1 MILSFVVPTYNI
13 EEFLAECL
21 DSLINQDL
29 ALDSYEIIVINDGST
44 DQSLSIAERY
54 AEQNSNIK
62 VISQTNSGLS
72 MTRNRGV
79 EEASGKYIWF
89 IDSDDWITSN
99 CLQKI
104 IEKIE
109 HNDFPDMVAI
119 SRLKYLPNERTEEY
133 IENSTDGISGKEFL
147 YKRIYQAPAQ
157 CYLFKKEFLKNHNL
171 AFKSGIYH
179 EDAEFTPRALFYAD
193 KIVFVSDIIYF
204 HRHREK
210 SITTLANYKRC
221 DDLIIVAESLNSFKL
236 QNCKSEKDKDIFD
249 LIIAYTLIYLFSVL
263 YEFGN
268 DKKSLEFITKVQKK
282 PEITKSLLRS
292 KKNNFKMGYWILKFS
307 PKLFWKFYSKV
318 EKRRLECQK

>member
-1 MILSFVVPTYNI
+1 MILSFVVPTYNV

-29 ALDSYEIIVINDGST
+29 ARDSYEIIVINDGST

-62 VISQTNSGLS
+62 VITQNNRGLS

-79 EEASGKYIWF
+79 EEASGRYIWF
-89 IDSDDWITSN
+89 IDSDDWIAAN

-109 HNDFPDMVAI
+109 KNNFPDMVAI

-133 IENSTDGISGKEFL
+133 IENSTDGIGGKEFL

-157 CYLFKKEFLKNHNL
+157 CYLFKKEFIKNHNL

-179 EDAEFTPRALFYAD
+179 EDAEFTPRALFYA
-193 KIVFVSDIIYF
+193 KKMAFVPDIIYF

-221 DDLIIVAESLNSFKL
+221 DNLVTVAESLNNFKL
-236 QNCKSEKDKDIFD
+236 QNCKIEKDINIFD

-263 YEFGN
+263 YEFGD
-268 DKKSLEFITKVQKK
+268 DKKSIEFISKLRKK
-282 PEITKSLLRS
+282 SEITKSLLLS
-292 KKNNFKMGYWILKFS
+292 KKTNFKMGYYILEAS
-307 PKLFWKFYSKV
+307 PKLFWRLYSIM
-318 EKRRLECQK
+318 EKRRLKCQK

>member
-1 MILSFVVPTYNI
+1 MILSFVVPTYNV

-21 DSLINQDL
+21 DSLLNQDL
-29 ALDSYEIIVINDGST
+29 SRDLYEIIVINDGST

-54 AEQNSNIK
+54 AEHNSNIK
-62 VISQTNSGLS
+62 IISQKNSGLS
-72 MTRNRGV
+72 MSRNRGV
-79 EEASGKYIWF
+79 QEVSGKYIWF
-89 IDSDDWITSN
+89 IDSDDWITAD

-104 IEKIE
+104 IGKIE

-119 SRLKYLPNERTEEY
+119 SRLKYLSNERIEKY

-171 AFKSGIYH
+171 TFKSGIYH
-179 EDAEFTPRALFYAD
+179 EDAEFTPRALFYANR
-193 KIVFVSDIIYF
+193 IVFVSDIIYF

-236 QNCKSEKDKDIFD
+236 QNCKIEKDKDIFD

-263 YEFGN
+263 HEFGN
-268 DKKSLEFITKVQKK
+268 DKKSIEFISKLREKS
-282 PEITKSLLRS
+282 EITKSLLRS
-292 KKNNFKMGYWILKFS
+292 KKNNFKMGYYMLKIS
-307 PKLFWKFYSKV
+307 PILFWKFYSIM